1 MKKQVNAQASNVAW
15 KGKKVLGSHE
25 GTIDLKDGVLEFE
38 NNEIKGGEFVMDM
51 TTITCTD
58 LTGDDKA
65 GLEGH
70 LNSDDFFG
78 IEKYPT
84 SKLVITSVAK
94 KDDGTYGVVGD
105 LTIKEKTNPVT
116 FDLDF
121 SEESATT
128 KLSIDRS
135 KFDVRYGSGSF
146 FSNLGNQTIYDN
158 FDLNIDLRFLN

>member
-1 MKKQVNAQASNVAW
+1 MEKQVNTKASNVAW
-15 KGKKVLGSHE
+15 KGKKVMGSHN
-25 GTIDLKDGVLEFE
+25 GTIDLKEGKLVLE
-38 NNEIKGGEFVMDM
+38 NNEIVGGHFVMDM
-51 TTITCTD
+51 TSITVTD
-58 LTGDDKA
+58 LTGEDKS

-78 IEKYPT
+78 VTTYPT

-121 SEESATT
+121 NQDSATT

-146 FSNLGNQTIYDN
+146 FDNLGNQTIYDN
-158 FDLNIDLRFLN
+158 FDLNIELKF